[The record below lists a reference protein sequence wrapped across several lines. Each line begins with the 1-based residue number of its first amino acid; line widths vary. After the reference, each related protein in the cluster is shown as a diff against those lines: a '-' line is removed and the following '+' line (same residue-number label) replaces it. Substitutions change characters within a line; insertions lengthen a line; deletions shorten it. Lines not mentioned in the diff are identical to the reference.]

1 MDTTIGIYEAKTQ
14 LFRLID
20 RAATGE
26 RIVITRNAVAVAE
39 LRAVGVLTRTRNQ
52 VVVDLVAFRQT
63 QHGTGKLR
71 ETGQTRRELAH
82 EAHTRSCPSS

>member
-20 RAATGE
+20 RAATGG

-63 QHGTGKLR
+63 QHGMGKLR
-71 ETGQTRRELAH
+71 EMGETRRELAH